1 MLVFAGLAELVYRR
15 YRQVAASGGRLPAAD
30 AIQPLA
36 FALAS
41 ALVGT
46 QAVVQAK
53 CAAEA
58 VKLIA
63 VGCVVQVLESWY
75 LYITIVL
82 LASCGALWLY
92 RLNLA
97 LATYDPLFIIPL
109 LQSQYI
115 VCATLSGGIYFQEF
129 AGMDTKA
136 ACLFVL
142 GIVTLLSGL
151 SLMMPEKAAQMAGD
165 SDGDARRRNLVLSH
179 ESQAAARNAPSSVNS
194 YRIDVET
201 GQMMLVGRG
210 GQPTPPA
217 QPRCATTAADGDDV
231 GGGGCGRGGASA
243 SAKSLTE
250 LSSRSEH
257 DDDAP
262 AASDGDVLAA
272 LPPGEPLTRQ
282 RQESAAAKPHFA
294 QMHSGRL

>member
-1 MLVFAGLAELVYRR
+1 MSVSALSLLATRRLIPLDTLERFWDAPAWLIYLSCILLLAGVAELVYRH
-15 YRQVAASGGRLPAAD
+15 YRQAAANGASLPAAD

-75 LYITIVL
+75 LYVTIVL

-97 LATYDPLFIIPL
+97 LASYDPLFIIPL

-115 VCATLSGGIYFQEF
+115 LCATLSGGIYFQEF

-142 GIVTLLSGL
+142 GIVTLLCGL
-151 SLMMPEKAAQMAGD
+151 SLIMPEKAAHKAGD
-165 SDGDARRRNLVLSH
+165 SDGAAHRRNLVLSQELQ
-179 ESQAAARNAPSSVNS
+179 ESQPAARNAPSSVNS

-210 GQPTPPA
+210 GQPTPHA
-217 QPRCATTAADGDDV
+217 QPPAYGATSGATTAADGDGM
-231 GGGGCGRGGASA
+231 GGPAAANAGGA
-243 SAKSLTE
+243 
-250 LSSRSEH
+250 
-257 DDDAP
+257 AP
-262 AASDGDVLAA
+262 
-272 LPPGEPLTRQ
+272 PPRP
-282 RQESAAAKPHFA
+282 
-294 QMHSGRL
+294 